1 MEKSALE
8 GIILPGKHKNTS
20 KMQPIGLKTSQIK
33 DLQAKYGLNIIKP
46 KGKKPLIIQ
55 LFEEFKD
62 VMIGILI
69 VAAIL
74 AYIGGE
80 KVDGTV
86 ILGIVI
92 LNALIGFFQK
102 YKAEKAVEALK
113 KMIEPHAKVIRDGTE
128 KIIEAKDLVPG
139 DLIIL
144 EEGDQVGADAK
155 VIEEIEL
162 EINESTL
169 TGESQPVKKDIEP
182 KDKKHL
188 NLDEQTNTVFMG
200 TIITK
205 GRGKAIVL
213 RTGMDT
219 MLGKIAHLTASTK
232 KDKSPLEKE
241 LARIGIFAGKITIAL
256 SLILF
261 ATGYFIQGQKFVETL
276 LFATSVAVAAVPEGL
291 PATITFALAL
301 GVKSLAK
308 KNAIMK
314 QLSSVETLGSTTVI
328 CTDKTGTLT
337 KNEMT
342 VKEIF
347 VFGYSIKVDG
357 VGYEPK
363 GSLSS
368 TKVDLEKLCLGAIL
382 CNNSRLIQENDLWKI
397 IGDPTEGALITVAAK
412 AGFDFNKISNQW
424 KREYEFPFSSER
436 KMMTVIA
443 KNKYE
448 KNALALSKGAPNIIL
463 EKCTHILKN
472 GKVEDLTR
480 EDVREIENNND
491 KMCEEAKRVLAFAY
505 RETTKEK
512 KYEEK
517 NIEEEMV
524 FVGLMGMI
532 DPPRPEVANA
542 VKMTQKAGIKTYIIT
557 GDYGATASAIAR
569 QIGMIKSKKVRIITG
584 AELDTLSEPRLS
596 KIMKENPEIIFSRV
610 SPEHKLKIIS
620 VLKKH
625 GEVVAMTGDG
635 VNDAPAL
642 KRADIGVAMGIA
654 GTDVSREASN
664 MVLADDSFGTI
675 VTAVEEGRKIYDNLK
690 KFILYVFSCN
700 IGELITVFAAI
711 ILNIAPPLTAI
722 LILCVNLGT
731 DVLPAIALG
740 ADKADPDIMEKSPR
754 NPKEKI
760 LKRNFIA
767 HFTYLGILIGG
778 ITTAYYFVLLRMYNG
793 DTNAY
798 LKASSSAFALL
809 VLIQMWNALNARSA
823 KYSVFKIGFL
833 KNKNLL
839 GAILISVLIVLALI
853 EIPTLQNLVGTTH
866 LSTTEWLIIFALS
879 STIFIIEE
887 FRKLWTRHI

>member
-1 MEKSALE
+1 M
-8 GIILPGKHKNTS
+8 
-20 KMQPIGLKTSQIK
+20 LKTGLRTSEIK
-33 DLQAKYGLNIIKP
+33 DLQSKYGLNIIKP
-46 KGKKPLIIQ
+46 KGKTPLVIQ
-55 LFEEFKD
+55 FLEEFKD
-62 VMIGILI
+62 IMIAILI
-69 VAAIL
+69 IAAIL

-80 KVDGTV
+80 KIDGTV
-86 ILGIVI
+86 ILGIVL
-92 LNALIGFFQK
+92 LNAFIGFFQK
-102 YKAEKAVEALK
+102 YKAEKAVDALK

-155 VIEEIEL
+155 VVEEIEL
-162 EINESTL
+162 EVNESTL
-169 TGESQPVKKDIEP
+169 TGESRPVKKDVES

-200 TIITK
+200 TIVTK

-213 RTGMDT
+213 RTGMNT

-241 LARIGIFAGKITIAL
+241 LKRIGIFAGKITMVL
-256 SLILF
+256 SVILF
-261 ATGYFIQGQKFVETL
+261 LTGYFIQGQKFVETL

-291 PATITFALAL
+291 PATITIALAL
-301 GVKSLAK
+301 GVKALAK

-347 VFGYSIKVDG
+347 ISGYDIKVEG

-363 GSLSS
+363 GSLSLKG
-368 TKVDLEKLCLGAIL
+368 TNAEIDIMLEKLCLGAIL
-382 CNNSRLIQENDLWKI
+382 CNNSRLVQENDFWKI
-397 IGDPTEGALITVAAK
+397 IGDPTEGALITVAEK
-412 AGFDFNKISNQW
+412 AGFEFNKTSNKW
-424 KREYEFPFSSER
+424 KREHEFPFSSER
-436 KMMTVIA
+436 KMMTIVA

-448 KNALALSKGAPNIIL
+448 KHATVLSKGAPGIIL

-472 GKVEDLTR
+472 GHVEEITK
-480 EDVREIENNND
+480 EDIREIENHND
-491 KMCEEAKRVLAFAY
+491 KMSKEAKRVLAFSY
-505 RETTKEK
+505 KEV
-512 KYEEK
+512 EK
-517 NIEEEMV
+517 NKGYKEEEIENKMI
-524 FVGLMGMI
+524 FIGLMGMI

-542 VKMTQKAGIKTYIIT
+542 VKMTKKAGIKTYIIT
-557 GDYGATASAIAR
+557 GDYGPTAEAIAR
-569 QIGMIKSKKVRIITG
+569 QIGMIEGKKVRMVTG

-596 KIMKENPEIIFSRV
+596 KIMKENLEIIFSRV

-675 VTAVEEGRKIYDNLK
+675 VNAIEEGRKIYENLK
-690 KFILYVFSCN
+690 KFILYTFSCN
-700 IGELITVFAAI
+700 IGELITVFAGI
-711 ILNIAPPLTAI
+711 ILGLPAPLTAI

-740 ADKADPDIMEKSPR
+740 ADKADPDIMERKPR
-754 NPKEKI
+754 NPKERI
-760 LKRNFIA
+760 LKREFII
-767 HFTYLGILIGG
+767 HFTYLGMIVGI
-778 ITTAYYFVLLRMYNG
+778 ITTGYYIAMLKAYNG
-793 DTNAY
+793 NPNAY

-823 KYSVFKIGFL
+823 KFSVFRIGFF

-839 GAILISVLIVLALI
+839 GAILISVLIVLALV
-853 EIPTLQNLVGTTH
+853 EIPIIQKIVGTTH
-866 LSTTEWLIIFALS
+866 LSITEWLIIFALS

-887 FRKLWTRHI
+887 FRKLWIRHT